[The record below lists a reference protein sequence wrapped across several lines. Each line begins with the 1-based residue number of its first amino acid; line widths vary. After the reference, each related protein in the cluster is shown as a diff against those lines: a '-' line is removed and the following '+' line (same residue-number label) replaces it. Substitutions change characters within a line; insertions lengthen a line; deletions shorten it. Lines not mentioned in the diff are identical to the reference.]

1 MLAWMNT
8 SSKTLAIFAM
18 LLLPCFAG
26 GTESRLAPR
35 ITHAPDAPLTPV
47 RFSIP
52 RYTLTA
58 HEREVVAACLV
69 LEAASQGDLGLR
81 GVMAVIRNRSR
92 ALPELFAPTVLR
104 RKQFSAMNSA
114 TSGQRPLSHLIERA
128 KRDST
133 WPRALEIVDK
143 ASHDSWWDPT
153 AGATHYTL
161 STERNRWTRKLQRTV
176 IIGAHSF
183 YR

>member
-1 MLAWMNT
+1 MLRPMNM
-8 SSKTLAIFAM
+8 SSKFLAIFAV
-18 LLLPCFAG
+18 LLLPCLAG

-35 ITHAPDAPLTPV
+35 ITHAPDTPV
-47 RFSIP
+47 TPVSFAIP

-58 HEREVVAACLV
+58 HERDVVAACLV

-81 GVMAVIRNRSR
+81 GVMAVIRNRAR
-92 ALPELFAPTVLR
+92 GLPELFAPTVLR
-104 RKQFSAMNSA
+104 RKQFTSMNSA
-114 TSGQRPLSHLIERA
+114 TSGQRPLSQLIARA
-128 KRDST
+128 QRDPT
-133 WPRALEIVDK
+133 WPRALSIVDK
-143 ASHDSWWDPT
+143 ATHASWWDPT

>member
-1 MLAWMNT
+1 M
-8 SSKTLAIFAM
+8 LAIFAM
-18 LLLPCFAG
+18 LLLPCLAG
-26 GTESRLAPR
+26 GTESRFAPR
-35 ITHAPDAPLTPV
+35 ITHAPDTPV
-47 RFSIP
+47 SPVSFSIP

-58 HEREVVAACLV
+58 HEREVVATCLV

-92 ALPELFAPTVLR
+92 GLPELFAPTVLR
-104 RKQFSAMNSA
+104 RRQFSAMNAA
-114 TSGQRPLSHLIERA
+114 TSGHRPLSQLIARA
-128 KRDST
+128 KRDAT
-133 WPRALEIVDK
+133 WPRALDIVDQATLK
-143 ASHDSWWDPT
+143 SWWDPT

-176 IIGAHSF
+176 VIGAHSF